1 VAERNE
7 RGAGLSAIG
16 IGKHAIII
24 FNQDVLEW
32 VGHTSLDHNLQ
43 RNERDTDG
51 LDERPGLQLSSLC
64 HHDRGHQC
72 RVCLDHEYATGR
84 AQRPDQSHGHVA
96 ERDERGAGL
105 STIGIGKHTIII
117 FNRDVLEWVGHTPL
131 DHNLQR
137 NERDTDGLDERPGLQ
152 LSSLCHHDR
161 GHQCRV
167 CLDHEYATGRAQRPD
182 HEYATGRAQRP
193 DQSHGHVA
201 ERDKRGAGLSAI
213 GIRGDADVLLDPPV
227 PERLGYS
234 HVDHHRERDERDIDG
249 LDERS
254 GV

>member
-1 VAERNE
+1 VAKRNE

-96 ERDERGAGL
+96 ERD
-105 STIGIGKHTIII
+105 
-117 FNRDVLEWVGHTPL
+117 
-131 DHNLQR
+131 
-137 NERDTDGLDERPGLQ
+137 
-152 LSSLCHHDR
+152 
-161 GHQCRV
+161 
-167 CLDHEYATGRAQRPD
+167 
-182 HEYATGRAQRP
+182 
-193 DQSHGHVA
+193 
-201 ERDKRGAGLSAI
+201 KRGAGLSAI